1 MAGNVGRPLT
11 GLDGAL
17 GEEPGSCASSRAS
30 SWRTSTP
37 SDRASPILLNL
48 APDHLDRHGTFED
61 YRAAKLR
68 IFENQTAEDV
78 AVVPRGFGTIP
89 GEARRIEFSL
99 EDELPAEP
107 SIPGEHNRENAA
119 AATAAARAAGIA
131 DDAIAAAL
139 SAFAGVP
146 HRLELVRE
154 VGGVRFVN
162 DSKATNPEAAERALS
177 AYPPGIRLILGGS
190 RKGIPFARLA
200 KRAAASGV
208 AQAYLIGDSA
218 DEIAEALAAE
228 RSPLHVLA
236 RPAERRPGRVP
247 RRRAGGGRPPLARVR
262 ELRPVP
268 RLRGAGRA
276 LPRARRGAVKRPG
289 GSHLEYHL
297 LVLVTLGL
305 VAFGLVMVYS
315 ASSARALL
323 SADAPSYYLKRQAIY
338 AVMGLV
344 ALVILSRFDFHRLR
358 HATQPLLAVTFVLLV
373 AVLAIGTAVNGARR
387 WIPIGFMNFQPSELA
402 KLVLALWTAALLARR
417 PAPRTLGELA
427 KPIGV
432 VVGLACA
439 LILDRARPRHGD
451 RDRDHGLGDPR
462 RLRHAASAPRLGG
475 RDRDQRRSARHLA
488 RAVPPRAHLQ
498 LPRSRGTT
506 RRAPASSPCSR

>member
-1 MAGNVGRPLT
+1 VHVVGVDRREDVDAGRLREAGVEVVLGADDPELLDGVDLLVKSPGVPPAASLAAAARERGVTVWSEVELGFRLLANPILGVTGTNGKTTTSELLGDIFRAADMDVAVAGNVGRPLT

-17 GEEPGSCASSRAS
+17 GEGAWIVCELSSFQLEDVDTFRPHIA
-30 SWRTSTP
+30 
-37 SDRASPILLNL
+37 ILLNL
-48 APDHLDRHGTFED
+48 APDHLDRHETFED

-119 AATAAARAAGIA
+119 AATVAARAAGIA
-131 DDAIAAAL
+131 DDVIAAAL

-154 VGGVRFVN
+154 VAGVRFVN

-228 RSPLHVLA
+228 GVRFTYSRDLPTAVKDAFRDADPGEVVLLSPA
-236 RPAERRPGRVP
+236 CASYDQFRDFEERGERF
-247 RRRAGGGRPPLARVR
+247 R
-262 ELRPVP
+262 ELVE
-268 RLRGAGRA
+268 A
-276 LPRARRGAVKRPG
+276 L
-289 GSHLEYHL
+289 
-297 LVLVTLGL
+297 
-305 VAFGLVMVYS
+305 
-315 ASSARALL
+315 
-323 SADAPSYYLKRQAIY
+323 
-338 AVMGLV
+338 
-344 ALVILSRFDFHRLR
+344 
-358 HATQPLLAVTFVLLV
+358 
-373 AVLAIGTAVNGARR
+373 
-387 WIPIGFMNFQPSELA
+387 
-402 KLVLALWTAALLARR
+402 
-417 PAPRTLGELA
+417 
-427 KPIGV
+427 
-432 VVGLACA
+432 
-439 LILDRARPRHGD
+439 
-451 RDRDHGLGDPR
+451 
-462 RLRHAASAPRLGG
+462 
-475 RDRDQRRSARHLA
+475 
-488 RAVPPRAHLQ
+488 
-498 LPRSRGTT
+498 
-506 RRAPASSPCSR
+506 

>member
-1 MAGNVGRPLT
+1 MTVWSEVELGFRLLANPILGVTGTNGKTTTSELLGDIFRAAGKDVAVAGNVGRPLT

-17 GEEPGSCASSRAS
+17 GEGAWIVCELSSFQLEDVDTFRPHIA
-30 SWRTSTP
+30 
-37 SDRASPILLNL
+37 ILLNL

-61 YRAAKLR
+61 YRVAKLR

-131 DDAIAAAL
+131 DDVIAAAL

-154 VGGVRFVN
+154 VAGVRFVN

-218 DEIAEALAAE
+218 DEIAEALATEGVRFTYSRDLPSAVKDAFRDADPGEVVLLSPACASYDQFRDFEE
-228 RSPLHVLA
+228 RG
-236 RPAERRPGRVP
+236 ERF
-247 RRRAGGGRPPLARVR
+247 R
-262 ELRPVP
+262 ELVE
-268 RLRGAGRA
+268 A
-276 LPRARRGAVKRPG
+276 L
-289 GSHLEYHL
+289 
-297 LVLVTLGL
+297 
-305 VAFGLVMVYS
+305 
-315 ASSARALL
+315 
-323 SADAPSYYLKRQAIY
+323 
-338 AVMGLV
+338 
-344 ALVILSRFDFHRLR
+344 
-358 HATQPLLAVTFVLLV
+358 
-373 AVLAIGTAVNGARR
+373 
-387 WIPIGFMNFQPSELA
+387 
-402 KLVLALWTAALLARR
+402 
-417 PAPRTLGELA
+417 
-427 KPIGV
+427 
-432 VVGLACA
+432 
-439 LILDRARPRHGD
+439 
-451 RDRDHGLGDPR
+451 
-462 RLRHAASAPRLGG
+462 
-475 RDRDQRRSARHLA
+475 
-488 RAVPPRAHLQ
+488 
-498 LPRSRGTT
+498 
-506 RRAPASSPCSR
+506 

>member
-1 MAGNVGRPLT
+1 VGSSSITPTSPISITWLPDKALVLGLARSGEAAALALARRGVHVVGVDRREDVDAGRLREAGVEVVLGADDPELLDGVDLLVKSPGVPPVAPLAAAARERGVTVWSEVELGFRLLANPILGVTGTNGKTTTSELLGDIFRAAGKDVAVAGNVGRPLT

-17 GEEPGSCASSRAS
+17 GEGAWIVCELSSFQLEDVDTFRPHIA
-30 SWRTSTP
+30 
-37 SDRASPILLNL
+37 ILLNL

-61 YRAAKLR
+61 YRVAKLR

-131 DDAIAAAL
+131 DDVIAAAL

-154 VGGVRFVN
+154 VAGVRFVN

-228 RSPLHVLA
+228 GVRFTYSRDLPTAIKDAFRDADPGEVVLLSPA
-236 RPAERRPGRVP
+236 CASYDQFRDFEERGERF
-247 RRRAGGGRPPLARVR
+247 R
-262 ELRPVP
+262 ELVE
-268 RLRGAGRA
+268 A
-276 LPRARRGAVKRPG
+276 L
-289 GSHLEYHL
+289 
-297 LVLVTLGL
+297 
-305 VAFGLVMVYS
+305 
-315 ASSARALL
+315 
-323 SADAPSYYLKRQAIY
+323 
-338 AVMGLV
+338 
-344 ALVILSRFDFHRLR
+344 
-358 HATQPLLAVTFVLLV
+358 
-373 AVLAIGTAVNGARR
+373 
-387 WIPIGFMNFQPSELA
+387 
-402 KLVLALWTAALLARR
+402 
-417 PAPRTLGELA
+417 
-427 KPIGV
+427 
-432 VVGLACA
+432 
-439 LILDRARPRHGD
+439 
-451 RDRDHGLGDPR
+451 
-462 RLRHAASAPRLGG
+462 
-475 RDRDQRRSARHLA
+475 
-488 RAVPPRAHLQ
+488 
-498 LPRSRGTT
+498 
-506 RRAPASSPCSR
+506 